1 MIRFFYGK
9 DQNYVD
15 VTQQVLR
22 TCSDGGRIYI
32 PADDNL
38 RGSLFPD
45 PLYGVVKNI
54 VVIRENQLRPGEFD
68 AADDLGD
75 VTGCGS
81 SSCCMYSADTAVTVN
96 LTDQERRELYP
107 EPDGIDQ
114 PMNGTAHEARHSNLM
129 TVEDQITRIQAG
141 LTFAGGS
148 LTDELPEQT
157 MVVRFLDPAAKV
169 LELGAN
175 IGRNTL
181 MIASVLQDQR
191 NLVSLECDPV
201 SAEML
206 RNNRFANR
214 FAFHIEPSA
223 LSYRPLIQKG
233 WQTTPSED
241 VPPGY
246 ARVATVTFEELLSRY
261 DIEFDTLVADCEGAL
276 YWILRDS
283 EAILE
288 RIHTV
293 ILEADYP
300 SADQKA
306 EVERIFRAHG
316 LERIYSEPLV
326 VDWDHPFPAECAESF
341 FEVWTKERPEG
352 AFR

>member
-15 VTQQVLR
+15 ITQQVLR

-32 PADDNL
+32 PANDIL

-54 VVIRENQLRPGEFD
+54 VVIRENHVRSGEFD
-68 AADDLGD
+68 AAGD
-75 VTGCGS
+75 VIGFGS
-81 SSCCMYSADTAVTVN
+81 SSCCMYSADTAVTVS

-114 PMNGTAHEARHSNLM
+114 PVNGIALEARHSNLT

-181 MIASVLQDQR
+181 VIASVLQDQR

-246 ARVATVTFEELLSRY
+246 ARVGTVTFEELISKY

-283 EAILE
+283 DALLE

-306 EVERIFRAHG
+306 EVDRIFRVHG
-316 LERIYSEPLV
+316 LERIYS
-326 VDWDHPFPAECAESF
+326 
-341 FEVWTKERPEG
+341 
-352 AFR
+352 

>member
-1 MIRFFYGK
+1 LIRFFYGK

-32 PADDNL
+32 PANDIL

-68 AADDLGD
+68 AAGD
-75 VTGCGS
+75 VIGFGS
-81 SSCCMYSADTAVTVN
+81 SSCCMYSADTAVTVS

-114 PMNGTAHEARHSNLM
+114 PVNGIALEARHSNLT
-129 TVEDQITRIQAG
+129 TVADQITRIQAG

-246 ARVATVTFEELLSRY
+246 ARVGTVTFEELISKY

-283 EAILE
+283 DALLE

-306 EVERIFRAHG
+306 EVDRIFRVHG

-341 FEVWTKERPEG
+341 FEVWTKERPTG

>member
-1 MIRFFYGK
+1 LIRFFYGK

-32 PADDNL
+32 PANDIL

-54 VVIRENQLRPGEFD
+54 VVIRENHVRSGEFD
-68 AADDLGD
+68 AAGD
-75 VTGCGS
+75 VTGFGS
-81 SSCCMYSADTAVTVN
+81 PSCCMYSADTAVTVN
-96 LTDQERRELYP
+96 LTDQEVRELYP

-114 PMNGTAHEARHSNLM
+114 PVNGIALEARHSNLT
-129 TVEDQITRIQAG
+129 TVADQITRIQAG

-148 LTDELPEQT
+148 ITDELPEQT

-283 EAILE
+283 DA
-288 RIHTV
+288 

-341 FEVWTKERPEG
+341 FEVWTKERPTG
-352 AFR
+352 SFR

>member
-32 PADDNL
+32 PASDL
-38 RGSLFPD
+38 VRGSLFPD

-54 VVIRENQLRPGEFD
+54 VVIREVPPTFP
-68 AADDLGD
+68 
-75 VTGCGS
+75 
-81 SSCCMYSADTAVTVN
+81 SCSMYSADTAVTVC
-96 LTDQERRELYP
+96 LTEQERRELYP
-107 EPDGIDQ
+107 QTNGDDQ
-114 PMNGTAHEARHSNLM
+114 PRNGMALRPPPSHLTAVDER
-129 TVEDQITRIQAG
+129 ITWIHAG
-141 LTFAGGS
+141 LTLAGGS
-148 LTDELPEQT
+148 LIDELPEQT
-157 MVVRFLDPAAKV
+157 MVVQFLDPAAKV

-201 SAEML
+201 SVEML

-223 LSYRPLIQKG
+223 LSYRQLIQKG
-233 WQTTPSED
+233 WQTKPSED

-246 ARVATVTFEELLSRY
+246 ARVATITFEELLSKY

-283 EAILE
+283 EALLE
-288 RIHTV
+288 KLHTV

-300 SADQKA
+300 SVDHKIA
-306 EVERIFRAHG
+306 VEGTFRCHG
-316 LERIYSEPLV
+316 FERIYSEPLA

-341 FEVWTKERPEG
+341 FEVWRKERPQG